1 MTETPRTIGILG
13 AGKVGTVL
21 ARLALAAGH
30 RVLISASGPADRIA
44 LIVDVLAPGAEA
56 RTTSEV
62 IEEAEVVILALP
74 LGKVRTLP
82 AAALAGKL
90 VIDATNHWEPVDGP
104 LPEFTAGPRGT
115 SEVVASL
122 LPGARVV
129 KAFNHLGYH
138 DLDERGTP
146 PGTPGR
152 IALAVAGDAAGD
164 VATVAALVDGFGFD
178 PVPTGDLASGRSF
191 QAHTPAFGFP
201 LTAEE
206 LRTALGVPAGDTG
219 IP

>member
-1 MTETPRTIGILG
+1 MVTATPSVIGILG

-30 RVLISASGPADRIA
+30 RVLLSSSGEAARIA

-62 IEEAEVVILALP
+62 IEQADVVILALP
-74 LGKVRTLP
+74 LGKVRTLS
-82 AAALAGKL
+82 AEALRGKL
-90 VIDATNHWEPVDGP
+90 VIDATNHWEPIDGP
-104 LPEFTAGPRGT
+104 LPEVTGDPRGT
-115 SEVVASL
+115 SAVVADL

-129 KAFNHLGYH
+129 KAFSHLGYH

-152 IALAVAGDAAGD
+152 VALAIAGDDPDAVEQ
-164 VATVAALVDGFGFD
+164 VAHLVDDFGFD
-178 PVPTGDLASGRSF
+178 PLVTGDLLTGRAF
-191 QAHTPAFGFP
+191 QSHTRAFGYP
-201 LTAEE
+201 LTREE
-206 LRTALGVPAGDTG
+206 LGAAIAAPTV
-219 IP
+219 